1 MPRGIATKTLDL
13 IEAAVAILN
22 EIQPASVRAVCYQLF
37 NHKHILDMSKG
48 STDRVSRALVRAR
61 EAAWVPWEW
70 IVDETRPVELP
81 YGFDDPDHYMDTVFD
96 GYRRDRWSSQPERV
110 MVVSEKNTIGGIL
123 RPVIREW
130 GVPFAVYHGFGSASA
145 VRELA
150 VRSAEDRR
158 PLTVIYVGDHDPSGR
173 YMSDLDLP
181 GRLDRYGGVVTIERI
196 AVTPDQIERQALLT
210 FSAAEKVKDARYAW
224 FAETHGAVCCEL
236 DAMNPNDL
244 RAVVE
249 AAIRA
254 HLDHDAWILA
264 GSTEA
269 AEMGSLRDFFQSWKG
284 VA

>member
-13 IEAAVAILN
+13 IEAAVAILS

-37 NHKHILDMSKG
+37 NHRHIPDMSKG

-61 EAAWVPWEW
+61 EADWVPWEW

-81 YGFDDPDHYMDTVFD
+81 YGFDDPDAYMDTVLN
-96 GYRRDRWSSQPERV
+96 GYRRDRWASQPERV
-110 MVVSEKNTIGGIL
+110 IVVSEKNTIGGIL

-130 GVPFAVYHGFGSASA
+130 GVPFAVYHGFGSATA

-150 VRSAEDRR
+150 VRSADDRR
-158 PLTVIYVGDHDPSGR
+158 PLTVVYVGDHDPSGR
-173 YMSDLDLP
+173 FMSDVDMP
-181 GRLDRYGGVVTIERI
+181 GRLDRYGGVATIERI
-196 AVTPDQIERQALLT
+196 AVTPAQIARHALLT
-210 FSAAEKVKDARYAW
+210 FSAEEKRKDARYAW
-224 FAETHGAVCCEL
+224 FAATHGAVCCEL

-249 AAIRA
+249 AAILD
-254 HLDHDAWILA
+254 HLDHDAWTLA

-269 AEMGSLRDFFQSWKG
+269 AEMGSLRDFFESWPG
-284 VA
+284 AA